1 MIREMKSEL
10 TIKTEAL
17 VARLALEAGVEPE
30 AMQDALL
37 AAGLCELTGQGF
49 AKAGVTED

>member
-1 MIREMKSEL
+1 MKTEL
-10 TIKTEAL
+10 TIEAENL

-30 AMQDALL
+30 AMQEALL

-49 AKAGVTED
+49 AHARVTED